1 MCHQPPHLKYNVSLL
16 DNAPNLLVWCII
28 QKRNKRFGSSFVQC
42 VKKIVFFS
50 GLLDKKKIPNVYS
63 KKMFQINK
71 LLSQKILFVISNT
84 IQILG
89 THLVPLLVN
98 CCSQSGPKNKT
109 KILTVYLGTE
119 GPRANLCGPT
129 EHLKNLKIKKENIVS
144 FG

>member
-1 MCHQPPHLKYNVSLL
+1 
-16 DNAPNLLVWCII
+16 
-28 QKRNKRFGSSFVQC
+28 
-42 VKKIVFFS
+42 
-50 GLLDKKKIPNVYS
+50 
-63 KKMFQINK
+63 MFQINK

-129 EHLKNLKIKKENIVS
+129 EHLKNLKIKKENIQYKVIKWQLYVTPKKFPDKGVS
-144 FG
+144 KNHLYLSR